1 MGEDGRAIAFDMLVE
16 PDAGALPL
24 DLPLSPRRTMAA
36 RVMANWPTPHLPRGS
51 VHSVTLP
58 VGRGIKELAMRTG
71 AEFAQGVPLLAPA
84 GDRIK
89 DDFYRG

>member
-1 MGEDGRAIAFDMLVE
+1 MVEDGRAIAFDMVVE

-51 VHSVTLP
+51 VYQPSGPTADAQRDKESP
-58 VGRGIKELAMRTG
+58 GRAG
-71 AEFAQGVPLLAPA
+71 AS
-84 GDRIK
+84 RS
-89 DDFYRG
+89 